1 MHEEEAAGLYSPET
15 TDKMA
20 EGVFQVIQK
29 SRDTDKMSGQLFC
42 GLIAQL
48 AMSFSKT
55 QRKRFQ
61 RASVTV
67 GCGQES
73 RAPSASGFLVCLLVC
88 CFRFFIKLALGS

>member
-1 MHEEEAAGLYSPET
+1 MPGVHEEEAAGLYSPET

-61 RASVTV
+61 
-67 GCGQES
+67 
-73 RAPSASGFLVCLLVC
+73 
-88 CFRFFIKLALGS
+88 